1 MQGIP
6 NSPATIVTRLFYVSS
21 GLCRCQAEDSLARP
35 FSVRILV
42 TNYVEPNVRA
52 VGKRTSGF
60 CSGGGFRPLICAI
73 EQSLTDI
80 CLSRR
85 PVVAKLLSFMLGGST
100 VTVFVLMASVLLL
113 A

>member
-52 VGKRTSGF
+52 VGKPTYGF
-60 CSGGGFRPLICAI
+60 RSGGGYRPLICAI
-73 EQSLTDI
+73 AQSLTDI
-80 CLSRR
+80 WDCLVSASLRIG
-85 PVVAKLLSFMLGGST
+85 LGGHRCQ
-100 VTVFVLMASVLLL
+100 AE
-113 A
+113 